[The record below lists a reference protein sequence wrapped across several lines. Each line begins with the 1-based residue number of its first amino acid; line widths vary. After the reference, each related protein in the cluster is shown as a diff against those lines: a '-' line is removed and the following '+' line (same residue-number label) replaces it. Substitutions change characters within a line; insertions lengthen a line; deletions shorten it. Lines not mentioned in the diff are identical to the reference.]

1 MKKQITLLNPY
12 SVEKKVLC
20 LDRFMYKQNE
30 YVIFKEEGGDDVVIY
45 CIKDLD
51 EEYEEIYSVSDRKL
65 IEKIYNEF
73 KKRNPDYN

>member
-1 MKKQITLLNPY
+1 MKKQITLLDSY
-12 SVEKKVLC
+12 GVEKKVLC
-20 LDRFMYKQNE
+20 LGRFMYKQNE

-45 CIKDLD
+45 RIKDLD